1 MFSDPDFRTQLLQ
14 CHTEEEFKI
23 VLEEHTRSMVER
35 MSHMDEKVPSFDN
48 DNVSTIFA
56 LIFAQEFIKII
67 PIHGEGILSYQQ

>member
-48 DNVSTIFA
+48 DNVSTLVA
-56 LIFAQEFIKII
+56 LIFGGAFIKII
-67 PIHGEGILSYQQ
+67 SIQGEGILSYQQ